1 MLAVLAA
8 GLVAVAVGCAGSGGA
23 PAPEHGQPAASGR
36 PAESRACGRDPEPG
50 ARTLTVRSGGLTRA
64 SRVHVPARVREGRPA
79 PLLLVLHGA
88 GGTGPEFE
96 PYTRFSEL
104 ADREGFVAVYPS
116 AVDRFWT
123 VGAGEGPDDVRF
135 LGDLLD
141 RLEVDLC
148 IDPARVFVT
157 GLSNGGG
164 MSVRLACTLGD
175 RIAAAAPVAGAY
187 GNLPPCEP
195 ARPVSVLE
203 MHGDADPIVPY
214 EGDGPGS
221 VTSAEGFARAWAERN
236 GCGEEPLRRSAAPRA
251 VRLDWPNCRDGSAVA
266 HVRLLG
272 FGHDIPGVTPRT
284 SPPGTIFGP
293 AEIWRF
299 LSSHPRAAG

>member
-1 MLAVLAA
+1 
-8 GLVAVAVGCAGSGGA
+8 
-23 PAPEHGQPAASGR
+23 
-36 PAESRACGRDPEPG
+36 
-50 ARTLTVRSGGLTRA
+50 
-64 SRVHVPARVREGRPA
+64 VHVPKRARAGRPA

-135 LGDLLD
+135 LSELLD

-148 IDPARVFVT
+148 VDPARVFVT

-164 MSVRLACTLGD
+164 MSARLACALGD

-214 EGDGPGS
+214 EGEGPGS
-221 VTSAEGFARAWAERN
+221 ESSAEGFARAWAERN
-236 GCGEEPLRRSAAPRA
+236 GCPEEPVRRRAAPRA
-251 VRLDWPNCRDGSAVA
+251 VRLDWPICRDGSAVA

-284 SPPGTIFGP
+284 SPPGTISGP
-293 AEIWRF
+293 SEIWRF
-299 LSSHPRAAG
+299 LSSHPRPPR

>member
-1 MLAVLAA
+1 MHRPRPQARRLVPAVLAA
-8 GLVAVAVGCAGSGGA
+8 GLVAVAVGCAGSGRA

-36 PAESRACGRDPEPG
+36 RAEARACGRDPEPG

-123 VGAGEGPDDVRF
+123 VGAGEGPDD
-135 LGDLLD
+135 
-141 RLEVDLC
+141 
-148 IDPARVFVT
+148 
-157 GLSNGGG
+157 
-164 MSVRLACTLGD
+164 
-175 RIAAAAPVAGAY
+175 
-187 GNLPPCEP
+187 
-195 ARPVSVLE
+195 
-203 MHGDADPIVPY
+203 